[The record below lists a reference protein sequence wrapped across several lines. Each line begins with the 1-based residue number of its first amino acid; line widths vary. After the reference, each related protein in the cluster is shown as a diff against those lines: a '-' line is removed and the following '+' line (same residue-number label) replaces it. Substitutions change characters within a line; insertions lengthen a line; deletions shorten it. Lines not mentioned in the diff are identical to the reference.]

1 MLMMRGNYAVQLSV
15 NQGNNDRFLN
25 IAICDN
31 SMIFKCRLDV
41 MLPAFLFLSA
51 HVTGAYPVCSENFR
65 MQSFSLWCSKADAQ
79 VFPQSIS

>member
-31 SMIFKCRLDV
+31 SMIFKCGLDV
-41 MLPAFLFLSA
+41 MLPAFFI
-51 HVTGAYPVCSENFR
+51 F
-65 MQSFSLWCSKADAQ
+65 
-79 VFPQSIS
+79 ISPRHWGISCL